1 MRAILKDHVVANS
14 DDVTEHDGYCYFR
27 REDVR
32 MAWLEAADKT
42 ESDRACPHGVRFYD
56 VVIDGSRHERMAWS
70 YETPL
75 APLHHVAQRIGF
87 WAEFDVR

>member
-1 MRAILKDHVVANS
+1 MRATLKDRVVANS
-14 DDVTEHDGYCYFR
+14 DEVTEHGGYCYFR

-42 ESDRACPHGVRFYD
+42 ESDLACPHGVRFYD
-56 VVIDGSRHERMAWS
+56 VVIDGSRHGRMAWS
-70 YETPL
+70 YEAPL

-87 WAEFDVR
+87 WGEFDVR